1 VTIAVWLQFVWLT
14 LPNVVDMLHLVK
26 GVMVFGGIAEALG
39 SAEGFDGGGRGTDHW
54 AVIVPFMSGWTS
66 QMKVYVPAASA
77 GTW

>member
-1 VTIAVWLQFVWLT
+1 
-14 LPNVVDMLHLVK
+14 MLYLVK
-26 GVMVFGGIAEALG
+26 LCHTFNAIAEAPG
-39 SAEGFDGGGRGTDHW
+39 YAEGFDRGRRGTDHW

>member
-1 VTIAVWLQFVWLT
+1 MSASAPSG
-14 LPNVVDMLHLVK
+14 PNGSPAYLVK
-26 GVMVFGGIAEALG
+26 DRDGLEGIAEAPG
-39 SAEGFDGGGRGTDHW
+39 HAGGFDGGGRGTDHW

>member
-1 VTIAVWLQFVWLT
+1 MSFPTKSPKPPAM
-14 LPNVVDMLHLVK
+14 P
-26 GVMVFGGIAEALG
+26 EASL
-39 SAEGFDGGGRGTDHW
+39 AADERTDHL

>member
-1 VTIAVWLQFVWLT
+1 
-14 LPNVVDMLHLVK
+14 MLHPVK
-26 GVMVFGGIAEALG
+26 NPSWSGGIAEAPG
-39 SAEGFDGGGRGTDHW
+39 QAEGFDGRGRGTDHW

>member
-1 VTIAVWLQFVWLT
+1 
-14 LPNVVDMLHLVK
+14 M
-26 GVMVFGGIAEALG
+26 MVFEGFAEAPG
-39 SAEGFDGGGRGTDHW
+39 NAGGFDCGGRGTDHW